1 MKKILL
7 VPIMMLAALCLVVLP
22 GCGGPSVEDLI
33 RQDLTEQLDEI
44 KQGGDDLMDE
54 ISEASG
60 EDFATLGIDAKEFA
74 TSYLDGFDYSIGDI
88 TVEDRTAT
96 AKVDLTMKSLGDIL
110 SGFETQFADKLS
122 SLDLAA
128 QADEQGLYTMAGELL
143 MQVTQD
149 TEPKTVTIEVP
160 YESDDE
166 GVWSESDG
174 AETAILNAMMS

>member
-1 MKKILL
+1 
-7 VPIMMLAALCLVVLP
+7 
-22 GCGGPSVEDLI
+22 
-33 RQDLTEQLDEI
+33 
-44 KQGGDDLMDE
+44 
-54 ISEASG
+54 
-60 EDFATLGIDAKEFA
+60 
-74 TSYLDGFDYSIGDI
+74 
-88 TVEDRTAT
+88 
-96 AKVDLTMKSLGDIL
+96 MKSLGDIL
-110 SGFETQFADKLS
+110 SGFQTQFADKLS